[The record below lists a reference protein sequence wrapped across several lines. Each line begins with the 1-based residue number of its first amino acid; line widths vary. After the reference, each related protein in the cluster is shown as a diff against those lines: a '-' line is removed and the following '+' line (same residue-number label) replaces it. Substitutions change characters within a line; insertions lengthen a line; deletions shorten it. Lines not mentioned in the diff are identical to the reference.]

1 MNISELKVGAIIEGP
16 KWPDPVEIKKIE
28 PVGDDVN
35 IVGSR
40 IPTGIHVDVILSKE
54 ELTHI
59 SLKTIDC
66 DFSSEPWKLFLA
78 LETIRYRFASLY
90 DPLLAMNTSK
100 VDPLPHQI
108 EAVYG
113 HVLKLPRIRFL
124 LAHDPGAGKTIMAGL
139 IIKEMKLRH
148 LVNRILIVV
157 PGHLKDQWRR
167 ELKDKFEE
175 AFVIADR
182 GSTNALYGEN
192 VWSKEN
198 QIVTSID
205 FAKRDEILPSL
216 QSSQFDLIIVD
227 EAHKMAAYK
236 YSDSISKTGRYKLG
250 EILSTNSEHLLF
262 LTATPHK
269 GDTENFRLFLD
280 LLEPGFFATP
290 DMLEESIE
298 KDENSLF
305 LRRIKEDMKDFDGKP
320 LFLPRHVFT
329 PSYNLS
335 GPERDLYR
343 KITEY
348 VRNQYNKALS
358 SEKKRNIGFALIIL
372 QRRLASSSF
381 ALWKSLQR
389 RRDRLQ
395 EILKDFEKS
404 KKSTP
409 KLFDFDDAEDLSE
422 EERWQ
427 QEKLWETLSIAENRD
442 ELQKEINILGDL
454 IDETKKVIDQ
464 EVEVKLQ
471 KLKETMKE
479 LEEKSINKK
488 ILIFTESKDTLEY
501 LEKRIKTW
509 GYTVST
515 IHGGMQL
522 LERIEAEKIFKT
534 QTQVMIAT
542 EAAGEGINLQFC
554 HLMIN
559 YDIPWNPNRLEQ
571 RMGRVHRYGQ
581 KFEVFVYNL
590 IAQDTIEGRIFKRLF
605 EKLAEI
611 KAKLGSD
618 KVYDIIGE
626 IYYGK
631 DLSQLLTDAAMGART
646 EDEILQELEITVD
659 EEYIKKIRDDLGDT
673 LATKHI
679 DFTQIRDLRER
690 ARENKLIPEYTA
702 DFFKK
707 AFIKAEGKIRERPRS
722 LYAIDS
728 IPYWIR
734 NIAKEDS
741 FKKSFGPTLSSYP
754 KITFDKEIGP
764 KDQDAEFITFG
775 HPLFEAV
782 LEWIS
787 RSFSADLQKGAEF
800 IDHSGHLNGTIL
812 FFEGAINDGTGRVA
826 GKRLFSYYIDSK
838 TNSIEYIQ
846 PTILWD
852 LEESK
857 TKSNVSI
864 NLEELKNKVLSE
876 VITTL
881 RNYQNELLE
890 ERTRQA
896 EIKEKYGIESLQKLI
911 FDHDSDLLKLRN
923 RKEKGENVDLAIRNK
938 EERQRQYM
946 DNKKHL
952 EDLIQR
958 EKSLTI
964 STPIFLG
971 IIQVSSPSIL
981 QDEMKENAES
991 EQVAMEVVM
1000 KYETNQGRVPTD
1012 VSKII
1017 GPGYD
1022 IKSIDKDGNTRY
1034 IEVKGRNGVGAVA
1047 LSKNEW
1053 FKSKHLA
1060 EDYYLYVV
1068 WNTKDYPG
1076 TDIPPLIIQ
1085 DPANNLDPKLDV
1097 HYLIDSSQIKEK
1109 SLL

>member
-1 MNISELKVGAIIEGP
+1 MDISELKIGAIIEGP

-28 PVGDDVN
+28 NLGNDVN
-35 IVGSR
+35 IIGSR

-54 ELTHI
+54 ELLHI

-66 DFSSEPWKLFLA
+66 DFSSEPWKVFLA

-100 VDPLPHQI
+100 IDPLPHQI

-175 AFVIADR
+175 TFVIADR

-236 YSDSISKTGRYKLG
+236 YSDSVTKTGRYKLG
-250 EILSTNSEHLLF
+250 EILSANSEHLLF

-290 DMLEESIE
+290 DMLEQSIE
-298 KDENSLF
+298 KDENTLF
-305 LRRIKEDMKDFDGKP
+305 LRRIKEDMKDFEGKP

-329 PSYNLS
+329 PAYNLS
-335 GPERDLYR
+335 PSERQLYI

-348 VRNQYNKALS
+348 VRHQYNKALS

-381 ALWKSLQR
+381 ALWRSLQR
-389 RRDRLQ
+389 RRDRLD
-395 EILKDFEKS
+395 EILQNFEKS
-404 KKSTP
+404 KTLTSKI
-409 KLFDFDDAEDLSE
+409 FDFDDTEDLSE
-422 EERWQ
+422 NERWE
-427 QEKLWETLSIAENRD
+427 QEKMWETLSIAGNKD
-442 ELQKEINILGDL
+442 ELKKEIHTLKEL
-454 IDETKKVIDQ
+454 IDDTKKVIDD
-464 EVEVKLQ
+464 ETEIKLT
-471 KLKETMKE
+471 KLKESMKK
-479 LEEKSINKK
+479 LEKESSNKK

-501 LEKRIKTW
+501 LEKRIKSW
-509 GYTVST
+509 GYTVSI

-522 LERIEAEKIFKT
+522 LERIEAEKTFKT
-534 QTQVMIAT
+534 QTQIMIAT

-581 KFEVFVYNL
+581 KYEVFVYNL
-590 IAQDTIEGRIFKRLF
+590 IAHDTIEGRIFKRLF
-605 EKLAEI
+605 EKLDEI
-611 KAKLGSD
+611 KSKLGSD

-631 DLSQLLTDAAMGART
+631 DLSQLLIDAAMGART
-646 EDEILQELEITVD
+646 ESEILKELEITVD
-659 EEYIKKIRDDLGDT
+659 DDYIKKIREDLGDT

-679 DFTQIRDLRER
+679 DFTQIKDLREQ

-707 AFIKAEGKIRERPRS
+707 AFTKAEGKIKARLRS

-728 IPYWIR
+728 IPYLIR
-734 NIAKEDS
+734 NITKDDT
-741 FKKSFGPTLSSYP
+741 FKKSYGPTLNSYP
-754 KITFDKEIGP
+754 KITFDKDVEP
-764 KDQDAEFITFG
+764 KDQDAEFVTFG

-787 RSFSADLQKGAEF
+787 RSFSADLQKGAVF
-800 IDHSGHLNGTIL
+800 VDHSGHLNGTIL
-812 FFEGAINDGTGRVA
+812 FFEGTINDGTGRTA
-826 GKRLFSYYIDSK
+826 GKRLFSYYVDSK
-838 TNSIEYIQ
+838 TNTVEYIH

-852 LEESK
+852 LQESD
-857 TKSNVSI
+857 TKSSI
-864 NLEELKNKVLSE
+864 SIDLENLKNKIQSE
-876 VITTL
+876 TIKTL
-881 RNYQNELLE
+881 RDYQKELLG
-890 ERTRQA
+890 ERNRQA
-896 EIKEKYGIESLQKLI
+896 EIKEKYGIKSLEKLI
-911 FDHDSDLLKLRN
+911 RDHDSDLWNLRI
-923 RKEKGENVDLAIRNK
+923 RKAKGDNVDLAIRNK
-938 EERQRQYM
+938 EERQRQYI
-946 DNKKHL
+946 DNKRHL

-964 STPIFLG
+964 NTPVFLG
-971 IIQVSSPSIL
+971 IIQVISPDII
-981 QDEMKENAES
+981 QDELKDNAES
-991 EQVAMEVVM
+991 EKVAMDVVM
-1000 KYETNQGRVPTD
+1000 KFEEEQGRAPVD
-1012 VSKII
+1012 VSKDI

-1022 IKSIDKDGNTRY
+1022 IKSTNREENTRY

-1053 FKSKHLA
+1053 FKAKHLA

-1068 WNTKDYPG
+1068 WNTKDYPQ
-1076 TDIPPLIIQ
+1076 TKLRPLIIQ
-1085 DPANNLDPKLDV
+1085 DPANNLNPKLNI
-1097 HYLIDSSQIKEK
+1097 HYLVGASEIKEK
-1109 SLL
+1109 SE

>member
-1 MNISELKVGAIIEGP
+1 MDISELKVGAVIEGP
-16 KWPDPVEIKKIE
+16 KWPDPVEIKKIDE
-28 PVGDDVN
+28 LDEGVN
-35 IVGSR
+35 IIGSR
-40 IPTGIHVDVILSKE
+40 IYTGIHIDAILSKE
-54 ELTHI
+54 ELFHI
-59 SLKTIDC
+59 SIKTINC
-66 DFSSEPWKLFLA
+66 DFSSEPWKVFLA

-148 LVNRILIVV
+148 LANRILIVV

-175 AFVIADR
+175 TFVIADK

-236 YSDSISKTGRYKLG
+236 YGDSTTKTGRYKLG
-250 EILSTNSEHLLF
+250 EILSKNSEHLLF

-290 DMLEESIE
+290 DMLEDSIK

-320 LFLPRHVFT
+320 LFLPRHVVT
-329 PSYNLS
+329 PAYNLS
-335 GPERDLYR
+335 YPERDLYK

-348 VRNQYNKALS
+348 VRNQFNKALS
-358 SEKKRNIGFALIIL
+358 PEKKRNIGFALIIL

-389 RRDRLQ
+389 RRDKLQ

-404 KKSTP
+404 KKSKP
-409 KLFDFDDAEDLSE
+409 KLFNFDDAEDLSE

-442 ELQKEINILGDL
+442 ELQKEINTLGDL
-454 IDETKKVIDQ
+454 IDEAKNVIDQ

-471 KLKETMKE
+471 KLKETMKR

-501 LEKRIKTW
+501 LEKRIKNW
-509 GYTVST
+509 GYTVSI

-534 QTQVMIAT
+534 QTQIMIAT

-590 IAQDTIEGRIFKRLF
+590 IAQDTIEGRIFKKLF
-605 EKLAEI
+605 EKLDEI

-626 IYYGK
+626 IYHGK
-631 DLSQLLTDAAMGART
+631 DLSQLLTDAAIGART
-646 EDEILQELEITVD
+646 EDEILQELEITVNQ
-659 EEYIKKIRDDLGDT
+659 EYIKKIRDDLGDT

-707 AFIKAEGKIRERPRS
+707 AFLKAEGKIRERPRS

-728 IPYWIR
+728 IPYQIK
-734 NIAKEDS
+734 NIAKEDN
-741 FKKSFGPTLSSYP
+741 FKKSFGPILNSYP
-754 KITFDKEIGP
+754 KITFNKEVGP
-764 KDQDAEFITFG
+764 KDQDSEFVTFG

-787 RSFSADLQKGAEF
+787 RTFSADLQKGTEF
-800 IDHSGHLNGTIL
+800 IDHSGQLNGTIL

-826 GKRLFSYYIDSK
+826 GKRLFSYYVDSK
-838 TNSIEYIQ
+838 TNSIEYIL

-864 NLEELKNKVLSE
+864 NLDYLKNKVQSK
-876 VITTL
+876 VINTL
-881 RNYQNELLE
+881 RTYQTELLE

-896 EIKEKYGIESLQKLI
+896 KIKEKYGIKSLQKLI
-911 FDHDSDLLKLRN
+911 RDHDSDLVQLKN
-923 RKEKGENVDLAIRNK
+923 RKEKGDNVDLAIHNK
-938 EERQRQYM
+938 EERQRQYI

-964 STPIFLG
+964 STPVFLG
-971 IIQVSSPSIL
+971 IIHVDSPNVI

-991 EQVAMEVVM
+991 EQIAMEAVM
-1000 KYETNQGRVPTD
+1000 NYERGQDRDPTD

-1022 IKSIDKDGNTRY
+1022 IKSITKEGITRY
-1034 IEVKGRNGVGAVA
+1034 IEVKGRNGTGAVA

-1053 FKSKHLA
+1053 FKAKHLA

-1076 TDIPPLIIQ
+1076 TELKPLIIQ
-1085 DPANNLDPKLDV
+1085 DPANNLEPKLNV
-1097 HYLIDSSQIKEK
+1097 HYLIDSFQIKEK
-1109 SLL
+1109 SK

>member
-1 MNISELKVGAIIEGP
+1 MDVSELRVGAIIEGP

-28 PVGDDVN
+28 RADGYVHV
-35 IVGSR
+35 VGSR
-40 IPTGIHVDVILSKE
+40 ILTGIHVDQILSAE
-54 ELTHI
+54 ELGDI
-59 SLKTIDC
+59 SLRTIDC
-66 DFSSEPWKLFLA
+66 DFSSDPLKLFLA
-78 LETIRYRFASLY
+78 LESIRYRFASLY

-113 HVLKLPRIRFL
+113 HVLRLPRIRFL

-148 LVNRILIVV
+148 LANRILIVV

-175 AFVIADR
+175 NFVIADR
-182 GSTNALYGEN
+182 GSTDALYGEN
-192 VWSKEN
+192 VWSKES

-216 QSSQFDLIIVD
+216 QASQFDLIIAD

-236 YSDSISKTGRYKLG
+236 YGDKITKTGRYKLG
-250 EILSTNSEHLLF
+250 EILSANSEHLLF

-290 DMLEESIE
+290 EMLEESIQ
-298 KDENSLF
+298 KDENTLF
-305 LRRIKEDMKDFDGKP
+305 LRRVKEDMKDFDGKP
-320 LFLPRHVFT
+320 LFLPRHVST
-329 PSYNLS
+329 PSYSLS

-348 VRNQYNKALS
+348 VRHQYNKALS
-358 SEKKRNIGFALIIL
+358 TEKKRNISFALIIL

-389 RRDRLQ
+389 RRGKLQ
-395 EILKDFEKS
+395 DILKNFEKS
-404 KKSTP
+404 RKSAP
-409 KLFDFDDAEDLSE
+409 KPFDFDDAEDLSE

-427 QEKLWETLSIAENRD
+427 QESLWETLSIAENRG
-442 ELQKEINILGDL
+442 ELQNEINMLGEL
-454 IDETKKVIDQ
+454 IAEAKSVIDQ
-464 EVEVKLQ
+464 EAEVKL
-471 KLKETMKE
+471 KE
-479 LEEKSINKK
+479 LKDAMRDLENKSANKK
-488 ILIFTESKDTLEY
+488 ILIFTESRDTLEY
-501 LEKRIKTW
+501 LDKKIRAW
-509 GYTVST
+509 GYDIST
-515 IHGGMQL
+515 IHGGMKL
-522 LERIEAEKIFKT
+522 DERIEAEKTFKT

-581 KFEVFVYNL
+581 KFEVYVYNL
-590 IAQDTIEGRIFKRLF
+590 IAQDTVEGRIFKRLF
-605 EKLAEI
+605 EKLDEI
-611 KAKLGSD
+611 REHLGSD

-646 EDEILQELEITVD
+646 EDEILQELDITVD
-659 EEYIKKIRDDLGDT
+659 EEYIRKVRDDLGDT

-679 DFTQIRDLRER
+679 DFTRIRDLRER

-702 DFFKK
+702 EFFKK
-707 AFIKAEGKIRERPRS
+707 AFTKAEGKIRERPRS

-728 IPYWIR
+728 IPYEIR
-734 NIAKEDS
+734 NIARDDKI
-741 FKKSFGPTLSSYP
+741 KKSFGSIMNSYP
-754 KITFDKEIGP
+754 KITFNKEVGSD
-764 KDQDAEFITFG
+764 DQDAEFITFG

-782 LEWIS
+782 LEWIG
-787 RSFSADLQKGAEF
+787 RSFSGDLQKGAEF
-800 IDHSGHLNGTIL
+800 VDCSGHLDGTIL
-812 FFEGAINDGTGRVA
+812 FFEGSISDGTGRMA
-826 GKRLFSYYIDSK
+826 GKRLFSYYVDSR
-838 TNSIEYIQ
+838 TGSIEYVE
-846 PTILWD
+846 PTVLWD
-852 LEESK
+852 LQESE
-857 TKSNVSI
+857 TKSTAPI
-864 NLEELKNKVLSE
+864 NLEDLKNRVQSKV
-876 VITTL
+876 IPTL
-881 RNYQNELLE
+881 KGYRDELLA
-890 ERTRQA
+890 ERARQA
-896 EIKEKYGIESLQKLI
+896 EIKEKYGVESLQKLI
-911 FDHDSDLLKLRN
+911 HAHDSDLLNLRG
-923 RKEKGENVDLAIRNK
+923 RREKGENVDLVIRNK

-958 EKSLTI
+958 EKNLTLN
-964 STPIFLG
+964 TPVFLG
-971 IIQVSSPSIL
+971 IIRVASPSVI
-981 QDEMKENAES
+981 QDEMREDAES
-991 EQVAMEVVM
+991 EQVAMEVAM
-1000 KYETNQGRVPTD
+1000 KYERDQGRVPAD
-1012 VSKII
+1012 VSNII

-1022 IKSIDKDGNTRY
+1022 IKSVDKEGNTRY

-1047 LSKNEW
+1047 LSRNEW
-1053 FKSKHLA
+1053 FKARHLA
-1060 EDYYLYVV
+1060 EDYHLYVV
-1068 WNTKDYPG
+1068 WNTKDYPE
-1076 TDIPPLIIQ
+1076 TDLRPLVIP
-1085 DPANNLDPKLDV
+1085 DPANKLNPKIDV
-1097 HYLIDSSQIKEK
+1097 HYLIDASEIKEK
-1109 SLL
+1109 SI

>member
-1 MNISELKVGAIIEGP
+1 MKVSELKIGAVVEGP

-28 PVGDDVN
+28 EFGED
-35 IVGSR
+35 IKIIGSR

-54 ELTHI
+54 ELYHI

-66 DFSSEPWKLFLA
+66 DFSSEPWKVFLA

-108 EAVYG
+108 EAVY
-113 HVLKLPRIRFL
+113 HYVLKLPRIRFL

-167 ELKDKFEE
+167 ELKEKFEE
-175 AFVIADR
+175 IFVIADR

-192 VWSKEN
+192 IWSKEN
-198 QIVTSID
+198 HIVTSID
-205 FAKRDEILPSL
+205 FAKRDEVLPSL

-236 YSDSISKTGRYKLG
+236 YSDSITKTGRYKLG
-250 EILSTNSEHLLF
+250 EILSANSEHLLF

-290 DMLEESIE
+290 KMLEESIE

-305 LRRIKEDMKDFDGKP
+305 LRRIKEDMKDFEGKP
-320 LFLPRHVFT
+320 LFLPRHVST
-329 PSYNLS
+329 PSYDLS
-335 GPERDLYR
+335 DPERDLYR

-389 RRDRLQ
+389 RRNRLK
-395 EILKDFEKS
+395 EILDDFEKS
-404 KKSTP
+404 KKPTA
-409 KLFDFDDAEDLSE
+409 KIFDFDDAEDLSE

-442 ELQKEINILGDL
+442 ELQKEINILAEL
-454 IDETKKVIDQ
+454 IDEAKNVIDQ

-479 LEEKSINKK
+479 LEKNSINKK

-501 LEKRIKTW
+501 LEKRIKNW
-509 GYTVST
+509 GYTVNT

-522 LERIEAEKIFKT
+522 SERIEAEKIFKT

-571 RMGRVHRYGQ
+571 RMGRIHRYGQ

-590 IAQDTIEGRIFKRLF
+590 IAQDTIEGRIFKKLF

-611 KAKLGSD
+611 KEKLGSD

-631 DLSQLLTDAAMGART
+631 DLSQLLTDAAMGAKS

-659 EEYIKKIRDDLGDT
+659 PEYIKKIRNNLSDT

-679 DFTQIRDLRER
+679 DFTQIKDLRER

-702 DFFKK
+702 NFFKK

-741 FKKSFGPTLSSYP
+741 FKKSFGPTLNSYP
-754 KITFDKEIGP
+754 KITFNKEVGP

-782 LEWIS
+782 LEWIH

-800 IDHSGHLNGTIL
+800 IDHSGQLNGTIL
-812 FFEGAINDGTGRVA
+812 FFEGAINDGTGRIA

-852 LEESK
+852 LQESE

-864 NLEELKNKVLSE
+864 NLEDLKNKVQSQ
-876 VITTL
+876 VISTL
-881 RNYQNELLE
+881 RNYQNELFE

-896 EIKEKYGIESLQKLI
+896 TIKEKYGIKSLQKLI
-911 FDHDSDLLKLRN
+911 FDHDSDLVQLRD
-923 RKEKGENVDLAIRNK
+923 RKQKGENVDLAIRNK

-971 IIQVSSPSIL
+971 IVNVVSPGVI
-981 QDEMKENAES
+981 QDEMKEDAES
-991 EQVAMEVVM
+991 EQVAMEIVM
-1000 KYETNQGRVPTD
+1000 KYETEQGRIPTD

-1022 IKSIDKDGNTRY
+1022 IKSIDKENNTRY
-1034 IEVKGRNGVGAVA
+1034 IEVKGRNEVGAVA

-1068 WNTKDYPG
+1068 WNTKDYPE
-1076 TDIPPLIIQ
+1076 TNIKPLIIQ

-1109 SLL
+1109 SE

>member
-1 MNISELKVGAIIEGP
+1 MDISELKVGAIIEGP

-28 PVGDDVN
+28 DFGDDVN
-35 IVGSR
+35 IIGSR

-54 ELTHI
+54 ELSQI

-66 DFSSEPWKLFLA
+66 DFSSEPWKVFLA

-90 DPLLAMNTSK
+90 DPMLAMSTSK

-139 IIKEMKLRH
+139 IIKELKLRH
-148 LVNRILIVV
+148 LVNRILVVV

-167 ELKDKFEE
+167 ELKEKFEE
-175 AFVIADR
+175 TFVIADR

-192 VWSKEN
+192 VWTKEN
-198 QIVTSID
+198 QLITSID
-205 FAKRDEILPSL
+205 FAKREEILPSL
-216 QSSQFDLIIVD
+216 QSSEFDLIIVD

-236 YSDSISKTGRYKLG
+236 YSDSVTKTGRYKLG
-250 EILSTNSEHLLF
+250 EILSSISEHLLF

-320 LFLPRHVFT
+320 LFLPRHVIT

-335 GPERDLYR
+335 GPERDVYR

-389 RRDRLQ
+389 RRNKLNDILQ
-395 EILKDFEKS
+395 DFEKS
-404 KKSTP
+404 KKVTP
-409 KLFDFDDAEDLSE
+409 KIFDFDDAEDMSE
-422 EERWQ
+422 EDRWE
-427 QEKLWETLSIAENRD
+427 QEQIWETLSIAENKE
-442 ELQKEINILGDL
+442 ELQKEIHTLEEL
-454 IDETKKVIDQ
+454 IEDTKKVIDQ
-464 EVEVKLQ
+464 EVEIKLT
-471 KLKETMKE
+471 KLKEAMKE

-488 ILIFTESKDTLEY
+488 ILIFTESRDTLEY
-501 LEKRIKTW
+501 LEKRIKSW
-509 GYTVST
+509 GYTTST

-522 LERIEAEKIFKT
+522 AERIEAEKIFKT
-534 QTQVMIAT
+534 QTQIMIAT

-611 KAKLGSD
+611 KAMLGSD
-618 KVYDIIGE
+618 KVYDVIGE

-631 DLSQLLTDAAMGART
+631 DLSKLLTDAAMGART
-646 EDEILQELEITVD
+646 EEEILQELEITVD
-659 EEYIKKIRDDLGDT
+659 AEYIKKIREDLGDT

-679 DFTQIRDLRER
+679 DFTQIKDLRER

-702 DFFKK
+702 DFFKR
-707 AFIKAEGKIRERPRS
+707 AFTKAEGKIKERPRS

-734 NIAKEDS
+734 NITKEDT
-741 FKKSFGPTLSSYP
+741 FKKSFGSTLNSYP
-754 KITFDKEIGP
+754 KITFDKEIES

-782 LEWIS
+782 LEWVS

-800 IDHSGHLNGTIL
+800 IDHSGQLNGTVL
-812 FFEGAINDGTGRVA
+812 FFEGSISDGTGRIA
-826 GKRLFSYYIDSK
+826 GKRLFSYYVDSK
-838 TNSIEYIQ
+838 TNVVEYIQ

-857 TKSNVSI
+857 TKSSSSI
-864 NLEELKNKVLSE
+864 DLENLKSKVQSE
-876 VITTL
+876 VIKTL

-896 EIKEKYGIESLQKLI
+896 EIKEKYGIQSLQKLI
-911 FDHDSDLLKLRN
+911 FNHDSDLLQLRA
-923 RKEKGENVDLAIRNK
+923 RKDVGDNVDLAIRNK
-938 EERQRQYM
+938 EVRQRQYM

-964 STPIFLG
+964 STPTFLG
-971 IIQVSSPSIL
+971 IVKVVSPSVI
-981 QDEMKENAES
+981 QDEMRENTES
-991 EQVAMEVVM
+991 EKVAMDVVM
-1000 KYETNQGRVPTD
+1000 KFETENNRTPID

-1022 IKSIDKDGNTRY
+1022 VKSIDKEGNTRY
-1034 IEVKGRNGVGAVA
+1034 IEVKGRNAIGAVA

-1053 FKSKHLA
+1053 FKAKHLA

-1068 WNTKDYPG
+1068 WNTKDHPG
-1076 TDIPPLIIQ
+1076 TKLKPLIIQ
-1085 DPANNLDPKLDV
+1085 DPAHNLNPKLNI
-1097 HYLIDSSQIKEK
+1097 HYLVDASEIKEK
-1109 SLL
+1109 AV

>member
-1 MNISELKVGAIIEGP
+1 MDISELKIGAIIEGP

-28 PVGDDVN
+28 NLGNDVN
-35 IVGSR
+35 IIGSR

-54 ELTHI
+54 ELLHI

-66 DFSSEPWKLFLA
+66 DFSSEPWKVFLA

-100 VDPLPHQI
+100 IDPLPHQI

-175 AFVIADR
+175 TFVIADR

-198 QIVTSID
+198 QIITSID

-236 YSDSISKTGRYKLG
+236 YSDSVTKTGRYKLG
-250 EILSTNSEHLLF
+250 EILSANSEHLLF

-290 DMLEESIE
+290 DMLEQSIE
-298 KDENSLF
+298 KDENTLF
-305 LRRIKEDMKDFDGKP
+305 LRRIKEDMKDFEGKP

-329 PSYNLS
+329 PAYNLS
-335 GPERDLYR
+335 PSERQLYI

-348 VRNQYNKALS
+348 VRHQYNKALS

-381 ALWKSLQR
+381 ALWRSLQR
-389 RRDRLQ
+389 RRDRLD
-395 EILKDFEKS
+395 EILQNFEKS
-404 KKSTP
+404 KTP
-409 KLFDFDDAEDLSE
+409 TSKIFDFDDTEDLSE
-422 EERWQ
+422 NERWE
-427 QEKLWETLSIAENRD
+427 QEKMWETLSIAGNKD
-442 ELQKEINILGDL
+442 ELKKEIHTLKEL
-454 IDETKKVIDQ
+454 IDDTKKVIDD
-464 EVEVKLQ
+464 ETEIKLT
-471 KLKETMKE
+471 KLKESMKK
-479 LEEKSINKK
+479 LEKESSNKK

-501 LEKRIKTW
+501 LEKRIKSW
-509 GYTVST
+509 GYTVSI

-522 LERIEAEKIFKT
+522 LERIEAEKTFKT
-534 QTQVMIAT
+534 QTQIMIAT

-581 KFEVFVYNL
+581 KYEVFVYNL
-590 IAQDTIEGRIFKRLF
+590 IAHDTIEGRIFKRLF
-605 EKLAEI
+605 EKLDEI
-611 KAKLGSD
+611 KSKLGSD

-631 DLSQLLTDAAMGART
+631 DLSQLLIDAAMGART
-646 EDEILQELEITVD
+646 ESEILKELEITVD
-659 EEYIKKIRDDLGDT
+659 DDYIKKIREDLGDT

-679 DFTQIRDLRER
+679 DFTQIKDLREQ

-707 AFIKAEGKIRERPRS
+707 AFTKAEGKIKARLRS

-728 IPYWIR
+728 IPYLIR
-734 NIAKEDS
+734 NITKDDT
-741 FKKSFGPTLSSYP
+741 FKKSYGPTLNSYP
-754 KITFDKEIGP
+754 KITFDKDVEP
-764 KDQDAEFITFG
+764 KDQDAEFVTFG

-787 RSFSADLQKGAEF
+787 RSFSADLQKGAVF
-800 IDHSGHLNGTIL
+800 VDHSGHLNGTIL
-812 FFEGAINDGTGRVA
+812 FFEGTINDGTGRTA
-826 GKRLFSYYIDSK
+826 GKRLFSYYVDSK
-838 TNSIEYIQ
+838 TNTVEYIH

-852 LEESK
+852 LQESD
-857 TKSNVSI
+857 TKSSI
-864 NLEELKNKVLSE
+864 SIDLENLKNKIQSE
-876 VITTL
+876 TIKTL
-881 RNYQNELLE
+881 RDYQKELLG
-890 ERTRQA
+890 ERNRQA
-896 EIKEKYGIESLQKLI
+896 EIKEKYGIKSLEKLI
-911 FDHDSDLLKLRN
+911 RDHDSDLWNLRI
-923 RKEKGENVDLAIRNK
+923 RKAKGDNVDLAIRNK
-938 EERQRQYM
+938 EERQRQYI
-946 DNKKHL
+946 DNKRHL

-964 STPIFLG
+964 NTPVFLG
-971 IIQVSSPSIL
+971 IIQVISPDII
-981 QDEMKENAES
+981 QDELKDNAES
-991 EQVAMEVVM
+991 EKVAMDVVM
-1000 KYETNQGRVPTD
+1000 KFEEEQGRTPVD
-1012 VSKII
+1012 VSKDI

-1022 IKSIDKDGNTRY
+1022 IKSTNREENTRY

-1053 FKSKHLA
+1053 FKAKHLA

-1068 WNTKDYPG
+1068 WNTKDYPQ
-1076 TDIPPLIIQ
+1076 TKLRPLIIQ
-1085 DPANNLDPKLDV
+1085 DPANNLNPKLNI
-1097 HYLIDSSQIKEK
+1097 HYLVGASEIKEK
-1109 SLL
+1109 SE